1 MIGSFIRIA
10 LRNLAR
16 HRLYTAI
23 NVGGLALGLAC
34 TILILLWVRD
44 ELSFDRFHRD
54 AGSLYR
60 LNWDFKWNGNEGVG
74 PGTPP
79 PLAAALVRDIP
90 EVAAAT
96 RIYPVPRQVV
106 RFNDKF
112 FNESGILAADS
123 NFFALL
129 DFALTA
135 GDPERALAG
144 PNSVVLTEETAH
156 RYFGD
161 DPPLGKFLKIGEEG
175 NVMGRLYK
183 NLFKV
188 TGIVKA
194 PPHNSQIQFT
204 MITSISSHPEVAFFD
219 WSWVWMQVVTYAKLR
234 EGAVS
239 DVVEAKIPPLV
250 RRYAPAAFSRIGFS
264 FEELIREG
272 GHWDFRLQEMTDVYL
287 GSAAIGNRLGPTG
300 DRVQVFLFSLI
311 AFFILGIACIN
322 FMNLATAR
330 SANRAKEIGVRK
342 VLGSSRG
349 TLLGQF
355 LAESLVFSFAALP
368 IALILVEL
376 SLVPFNRLAGKSL
389 AFSLL
394 DPPWLPGG
402 LLVFAGIVGLV
413 SGSYPGFYLSSFMP
427 VNVMKGTRGTSHG
440 GRRLRNILVV
450 LQFAVTIALIACT
463 ILVKNQM
470 DFVRQADLGFDKN
483 GIIVI
488 SNDNNRL
495 GNQAGAFRDA
505 LTSHPEVVDAS
516 ISTGVPPGAG
526 FQDYYKAEGLQE
538 GQFGLASYMTD
549 DSFLGTLGI
558 RLVQG
563 RGFSKEFSDS
573 SSVILNESAVRYL
586 GFKDPIGKTIAY
598 PSRGTYR
605 VVGVVKDFHFV
616 TLYAPI
622 TPFALFHASS
632 KSYSI
637 PSSYVIVRARAG
649 DPART
654 ISILESEWKAFA
666 PATPFEYTFLN
677 DNLARDYAT
686 AERLGTVFLVFSFLT
701 IVIAC
706 IGLFG
711 LAAFS
716 TEQRT
721 KEIGIRK
728 VLGASV
734 GQVVASLSRDFILLV
749 AVANLIAW
757 PVAWYVMNRWLENF
771 AYRTEISWLTFLLA
785 GAIALGVALATVSY
799 QALRAA
805 RANPVE
811 ALKYE

>member
-264 FEELIREG
+264 FDELIREG

-322 FMNLATAR
+322 FMNLAPPTGQRR
-330 SANRAKEIGVRK
+330 SASGRC
-342 VLGSSRG
+342 S
-349 TLLGQF
+349 GQ
-355 LAESLVFSFAALP
+355 V
-368 IALILVEL
+368 
-376 SLVPFNRLAGKSL
+376 
-389 AFSLL
+389 
-394 DPPWLPGG
+394 GG
-402 LLVFAGIVGLV
+402 RF
-413 SGSYPGFYLSSFMP
+413 SGSF
-427 VNVMKGTRGTSHG
+427 
-440 GRRLRNILVV
+440 
-450 LQFAVTIALIACT
+450 
-463 ILVKNQM
+463 
-470 DFVRQADLGFDKN
+470 
-483 GIIVI
+483 
-488 SNDNNRL
+488 
-495 GNQAGAFRDA
+495 
-505 LTSHPEVVDAS
+505 
-516 ISTGVPPGAG
+516 
-526 FQDYYKAEGLQE
+526 
-538 GQFGLASYMTD
+538 
-549 DSFLGTLGI
+549 
-558 RLVQG
+558 
-563 RGFSKEFSDS
+563 
-573 SSVILNESAVRYL
+573 
-586 GFKDPIGKTIAY
+586 
-598 PSRGTYR
+598 
-605 VVGVVKDFHFV
+605 
-616 TLYAPI
+616 
-622 TPFALFHASS
+622 
-632 KSYSI
+632 
-637 PSSYVIVRARAG
+637 
-649 DPART
+649 
-654 ISILESEWKAFA
+654 
-666 PATPFEYTFLN
+666 
-677 DNLARDYAT
+677 
-686 AERLGTVFLVFSFLT
+686 
-701 IVIAC
+701 
-706 IGLFG
+706 
-711 LAAFS
+711 
-716 TEQRT
+716 
-721 KEIGIRK
+721 
-728 VLGASV
+728 
-734 GQVVASLSRDFILLV
+734 SLSRLCSALPRSPLRLSLWSFHLCHSTGSRGSRSPSACWIPHGCQADF
-749 AVANLIAW
+749 
-757 PVAWYVMNRWLENF
+757 
-771 AYRTEISWLTFLLA
+771 SSSQ
-785 GAIALGVALATVSY
+785 G
-799 QALRAA
+799 
-805 RANPVE
+805 
-811 ALKYE
+811 

>member
-1 MIGSFIRIA
+1 
-10 LRNLAR
+10 L
-16 HRLYTAI
+16 
-23 NVGGLALGLAC
+23 
-34 TILILLWVRD
+34 
-44 ELSFDRFHRD
+44 
-54 AGSLYR
+54 
-60 LNWDFKWNGNEGVG
+60 
-74 PGTPP
+74 
-79 PLAAALVRDIP
+79 
-90 EVAAAT
+90 
-96 RIYPVPRQVV
+96 
-106 RFNDKF
+106 
-112 FNESGILAADS
+112 
-123 NFFALL
+123 
-129 DFALTA
+129 
-135 GDPERALAG
+135 
-144 PNSVVLTEETAH
+144 
-156 RYFGD
+156 
-161 DPPLGKFLKIGEEG
+161 
-175 NVMGRLYK
+175 
-183 NLFKV
+183 
-188 TGIVKA
+188 
-194 PPHNSQIQFT
+194 
-204 MITSISSHPEVAFFD
+204 
-219 WSWVWMQVVTYAKLR
+219 
-234 EGAVS
+234 
-239 DVVEAKIPPLV
+239 
-250 RRYAPAAFSRIGFS
+250 
-264 FEELIREG
+264 
-272 GHWDFRLQEMTDVYL
+272 
-287 GSAAIGNRLGPTG
+287 
-300 DRVQVFLFSLI
+300 
-311 AFFILGIACIN
+311 FILGIACIN

-342 VLGSSRG
+342 VLGSSQR

-376 SLVPFNRLAGKSL
+376 SLVPFNRLARKSL

-402 LLVFAGIVGLV
+402 LLVLAGIVGLV

-427 VNVMKGTRGTSHG
+427 VNVMKGTRGASHG

-549 DSFLGTLGI
+549 DNFLGTLGI

-586 GFKDPIGKTIAY
+586 GFKDPIGKTITY

-632 KSYSI
+632 RSYSI
-637 PSSYVIVRARAG
+637 PSSHVIVRARAG

-677 DNLARDYAT
+677 DNLARDYAS
-686 AERLGTVFLVFSFLT
+686 AERLGSVFLLFSFLT
-701 IVIAC
+701 VVVAC

-711 LAAFS
+711 LATFS